1 MLFDVPV
8 LIADPRVAPIGLAEA
23 VAQDAIAGNPA
34 IVAQARYHAASAK
47 RQARERVVE
56 PDHDYAAGAYQ
67 SRKGGKRSARI
78 GRVVENSVAH
88 HHVETFLAKARRV
101 NVRLDEPD
109 AADTESVRR
118 ALRELQR
125 RARQIGADHQAAST
139 RQEQAELAGA
149 APHFQH
155 RGIVRNGGVEAARK
169 CAPRSA
175 RSQAGVAVA
184 GPVSG
189 KGCRRIEAADLLGSR
204 VAVEP

>member
-1 MLFDVPV
+1 M
-8 LIADPRVAPIGLAEA
+8 
-23 VAQDAIAGNPA
+23 
-34 IVAQARYHAASAK
+34 
-47 RQARERVVE
+47 
-56 PDHDYAAGAYQ
+56 
-67 SRKGGKRSARI
+67 
-78 GRVVENSVAH
+78 VENSVAH

-184 GPVSG
+184 GPISG
-189 KGCRRIEAADLLGSR
+189 KGRRRIEAADLLGSR